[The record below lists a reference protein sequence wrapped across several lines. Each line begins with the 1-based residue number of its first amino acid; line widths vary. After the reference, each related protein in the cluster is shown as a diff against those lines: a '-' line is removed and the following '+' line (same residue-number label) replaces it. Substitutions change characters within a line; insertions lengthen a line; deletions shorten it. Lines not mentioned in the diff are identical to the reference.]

1 MYKRQ
6 GVGILVQI
14 PHQFFQSEL
23 SKKNVILP
31 RPDDYAIGM
40 FFLPRDQEEKQHC
53 INVIDKYLTKLK
65 LENLFIREVP
75 RNNEVLGESIKG
87 NEPSV
92 IQIFIKQKFQAS
104 KINELS
110 MPRGMLSWTS
120 IFT

>member
-1 MYKRQ
+1 
-6 GVGILVQI
+6 
-14 PHQFFQSEL
+14 
-23 SKKNVILP
+23 
-31 RPDDYAIGM
+31 M

-104 KINELS
+104 KINEFEQRLFIARRRIEIELKS
-110 MPRGMLSWTS
+110 FDLHLLIIKQSYCL
-120 IFT
+120 

>member
-1 MYKRQ
+1 M
-6 GVGILVQI
+6 VQI
-14 PHQFFQSEL
+14 PHQFFQGEL

-104 KINELS
+104 KINEFEQDSLLQ
-110 MPRGMLSWTS
+110 GEE
-120 IFT
+120 